1 MEITTAPTSVDVP
14 KSRSLLLAAA
24 SFVLFAGLGL
34 AGLSL
39 RPIQATAL
47 ILLGAIALGALT
59 YRSRSGSS
67 SRAWWAG
74 AVVGLVA
81 VLLFYYTSAL
91 INLEPSRVSG
101 GG

>member
-1 MEITTAPTSVDVP
+1 METTTAPTSVEVP
-14 KSRSLLLAAA
+14 KSRSLLLAVA

-34 AGLSL
+34 AGLAL

-47 ILLGAIALGALT
+47 ILLGVIALGVLT
-59 YRSRSGSS
+59 YRSRAGSN
-67 SRAWWAG
+67 SRAWWTG
-74 AVVGLVA
+74 AVVGLLA
-81 VLLFYYTSAL
+81 VVLFYYTSAL